1 VTCLENTSEQIE
13 KPLITNPPLDTFN
26 QKPVM
31 NRIKIAREITLDDL
45 AAPRPGIII
54 LQLYLHGPDS
64 MVRAAFRPEAV
75 REAMKVAFP
84 NRLHGHQHR
93 ALDDAVSQGRDTQ
106 WPSLAIRFRDTDSLD
121 RLRVVLP
128 RQQVRSQ
135 AFQLSRQTRL
145 HPLLVYSVNA
155 RRIGATRRQH
165 DPGSFGKPRPI
176 GNEPEKT
183 IEPTVSIA
191 LCPCRELV
199 LHFTDYQRSSP
210 HWVR

>member
-1 VTCLENTSEQIE
+1 
-13 KPLITNPPLDTFN
+13 
-26 QKPVM
+26 M
-31 NRIKIAREITLDDL
+31 
-45 AAPRPGIII
+45 
-54 LQLYLHGPDS
+54 H
-64 MVRAAFRPEAV
+64 AAFRPEAV
-75 REAMKVAFP
+75 GEAVKVAFP
-84 NRLHGHQHR
+84 NWLHGHQHR

-106 WPSLAIRFRDTDSLD
+106 WPSLAIRFRDIDSLD
-121 RLRVVLP
+121 RLRAVLP
-128 RQQVRSQ
+128 RQQIRSQ
-135 AFQLSRQTRL
+135 ACQLFCQTRL

-155 RRIGATRRQH
+155 RRVGATRRQH

-183 IEPTVSIA
+183 IEPAGPIA